1 MQSTNSVH
9 MLPFLLQ
16 RIYAN
21 QIFFLEQGHIHYF
34 KKAQEASNMLFEI
47 LDEVINPIPL
57 MAPQHPLDDEL
68 DEMLG
73 DSLKQSEETLR
84 GAVQFKSKEHKEA
97 LLANIEYLLYKI
109 TRDIKARRNLKNS
122 ETRKSRGRQG
132 TLNNFVSRRRNR
144 SRSANTRIFDENENE

>member
-21 QIFFLEQGHIHYF
+21 QIFFIEQGHLRYF
-34 KKAQEASNMLFEI
+34 KKAQDASNLLFEI

-57 MAPQHPLDDEL
+57 MEPQHPLGDDL
-68 DEMLG
+68 DEMLA
-73 DSLKQSEETLR
+73 DSLKQSEETLHD
-84 GAVQFKSKEHKEA
+84 AVQLKSNEHKEA

-122 ETRKSRGRQG
+122 QTRKSRGRQA

>member
-1 MQSTNSVH
+1 MQSVH

-16 RIYAN
+16 RIYLN
-21 QIFFLEQGHIHYF
+21 QISFIEHRHQHYF

-47 LDEVINPIPL
+47 LDEVINPMPRMKAQYPL
-57 MAPQHPLDDEL
+57 SYDLDT
-68 DEMLG
+68 MLG
-73 DSLKQSEETLR
+73 DSLKQSEETLG

-97 LLANIEYLLYKI
+97 LLANIEYLLYEL
-109 TRDIKARRNLKNS
+109 TRDIKAQQNLKNS
-122 ETRKSRGRQG
+122 QTRKSRGRRQT